1 MNAEPLPFRP
11 LRPRDGPPHSID
23 RLGRLVLDLSVRGR
37 IVKQNPVVEPV
48 SEPLERQHSPFGSGL
63 VGAAEWC
70 GREPTGW

>member
-23 RLGRLVLDLSVRGR
+23 PLGRLVLDLSVRGR

-48 SEPLERQHSPFGSGL
+48 AETLKRQHSPFGSGL
-63 VGAAEWC
+63 AGAAELC